1 MPVFVL
7 DDNCLMTLKTCT
19 HEKVV
24 IKGLISELRDVCT
37 KVLHL
42 AKALNYSNDDIFAVH
57 LAIEEATV
65 NAVKHGNKRN
75 ADKAVAIE
83 YEVTPEKIDV
93 VVTDQG
99 QGFDPDNLA
108 DPRCGKNIYKTG
120 GRGVLLMKSY
130 MDTVEYNKTGNSV
143 HMIKLNSR
151 HIR

>member
-1 MPVFVL
+1 
-7 DDNCLMTLKTCT
+7 MTLKTCT

-42 AKALNYSNDDIFAVH
+42 AKNLNYSDDDLFAVH

-65 NAVKHGNKRN
+65 NAIKHGNKQN
-75 ADKAVAIE
+75 ADKAVTIE
-83 YEVTPEKIDV
+83 YEVAPEKIDV

-99 QGFDPDNLA
+99 HGFDPETIE
-108 DPRCGKNIYKTG
+108 DPRRGKNIYKTG
-120 GRGVLLMKSY
+120 GRGVLLIKSY

-143 HMIKLNSR
+143 HMTKLNSR
-151 HIR
+151 HAR

>member
-19 HEKVV
+19 HEKIV

-37 KVLHL
+37 KVLGL
-42 AKALNYSNDDIFAVH
+42 AQTLDYSDDDLFAVH

-75 ADKAVAIE
+75 TDKAITIE
-83 YEVTPEKIDV
+83 YEVTPEKIDI

-99 QGFDPDNLA
+99 PGFDPNNLE
-108 DPRCGKNIYKTG
+108 DPRRGKNIYKTG
-120 GRGVLLMKSY
+120 GRGVLLIKSY

-143 HMIKLNSR
+143 HMTKLNSR
-151 HIR
+151 HTR